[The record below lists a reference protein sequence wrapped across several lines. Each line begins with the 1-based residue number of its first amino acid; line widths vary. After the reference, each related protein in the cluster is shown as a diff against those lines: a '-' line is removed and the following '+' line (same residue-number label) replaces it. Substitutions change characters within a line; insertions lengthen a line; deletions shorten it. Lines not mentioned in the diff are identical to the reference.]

1 MAVVSLAA
9 EQLAVSLGSAA
20 PAVWGTSPVGAQQ
33 IVTFG
38 DSFIAIGSIA
48 PGGDEHT
55 EQSYQIRPTCKKDTR
70 NWRLYSAEVLPAAA
84 NKRYENPRVQEW
96 SRTIDACDAFVFI
109 TPEYNHSVPG
119 AMKNA
124 VDCLGS
130 EWRGKP
136 LGFVGYSASGG
147 IRAVEHWRAIMANF
161 ECPML
166 RTQLSLS
173 IFDDVQ
179 DGVFT
184 PGERQA
190 ASLDTLLGELER
202 AARAA

>member
-1 MAVVSLAA
+1 MKI
-9 EQLAVSLGSAA
+9 GI
-20 PAVWGTSPVGAQQ
+20 
-33 IVTFG
+33 IV
-38 DSFIAIGSIA
+38 GSIRQGRLGEQIGQWVA
-48 PGGDEHT
+48 RAGGERAASGACEYVLIDL
-55 EQSYQIRPTCKKDTR
+55 KDFDLP
-70 NWRLYSAEVLPAAA
+70 LYASEVLPAAA
-84 NKRYENPRVQEW
+84 NKRYEDPRVQEW
-96 SRTIDACDAFVFI
+96 SRAIDACDAFVFV
-109 TPEYNHSVPG
+109 TPEYNRSVPG

-190 ASLDTLLGELER
+190 ASLDALLGELER